1 MYYSQWG
8 LAETPF
14 RAGTAS
20 QAFFPSPTHEEALAR
35 LQFLVD
41 QHHRFGLL
49 VGERGTGKS
58 LLLSVLADECRQA
71 RVDVANLN
79 LTAICPSE
87 FPQLLAAQLTC
98 VSLCSLNPQQAW
110 QALSDRLAENH
121 YEQRSTLVTLDD
133 AHHADQAVLDQVLRL
148 IHSDRSAGS
157 QLTVVFAIDA
167 GASEK
172 IPADCHELATLR
184 IELQSWHIE
193 DTTCFLAN
201 RIDVAG
207 GAKPL
212 FDEQAIARIHDA
224 AAGNPQRIVQ
234 LADLALLVGAGDGA
248 ANIDPDIVSKA
259 AEELSLAGRS

>member
-172 IPADCHELATLR
+172 IP
-184 IELQSWHIE
+184 
-193 DTTCFLAN
+193 
-201 RIDVAG
+201 
-207 GAKPL
+207 
-212 FDEQAIARIHDA
+212 
-224 AAGNPQRIVQ
+224 
-234 LADLALLVGAGDGA
+234 
-248 ANIDPDIVSKA
+248 
-259 AEELSLAGRS
+259 